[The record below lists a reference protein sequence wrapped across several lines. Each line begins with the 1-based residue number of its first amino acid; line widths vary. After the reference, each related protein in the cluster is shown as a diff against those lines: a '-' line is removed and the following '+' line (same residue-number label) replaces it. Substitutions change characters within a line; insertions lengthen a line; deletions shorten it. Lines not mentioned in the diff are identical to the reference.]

1 MKNVIEN
8 LYRLQQLELGGE
20 SDSAGNAEEISKLRK
35 DVPPQIMG
43 HYDRLMVRGKK
54 GVSIVRNSVCTE
66 CHMKL
71 ATGINAQ
78 LIRAEDILICDSCG
92 RYLLAAPE
100 TPEPA
105 VEVAPPIE
113 EAPVAKKKAVRK
125 RTKKSEL
132 PAAS

>member
-1 MKNVIEN
+1 MKNVIEI
-8 LYRLQQLELGGE
+8 LYSLQQLELGGE
-20 SDSAGNAEEISKLRK
+20 SDTPGTAEEISKLRK
-35 DVPPQIMG
+35 EVPSQIMG
-43 HYDRLMVRGKK
+43 HYDRLRARGKK

-71 ATGINAQ
+71 ATGINAE

-92 RYLLAAPE
+92 RYLLAAKETAE
-100 TPEPA
+100 TP